1 MAQCCCLAPQPWTP
15 VAGPPLLAE
24 RQDIFQ
30 LDKPT
35 APWELTQI
43 LTWWRSGCYSTAL
56 HNMKSWSAT
65 FFFFFFMVP
74 WILFSFLKPVFS
86 SLLHFFLHYIVA
98 SSPFSPWSISPKF
111 SHCCYLSIPASYQ
124 SAPPSLQTAPRSFPF
139 KSTCWL
145 SFLGADAT
153 ISLMTAWST
162 EGSLL
167 AFLWGLRR
175 VSAPC
180 WTTLMTKTSTTW
192 ADVYQ

>member
-30 LDKPT
+30 LDKPHCPLRT
-35 APWELTQI
+35 DTDPHLVKIRMLQHCITQHEK
-43 LTWWRSGCYSTAL
+43 LVCYFL
-56 HNMKSWSAT
+56 
-65 FFFFFFMVP
+65 FFFMVP

-180 WTTLMTKTSTTW
+180 WMTLMTKTSTTW

>member
-1 MAQCCCLAPQPWTP
+1 MLLPAPPSP
-15 VAGPPLLAE
+15 E

-30 LDKPT
+30 LDKPS

-43 LTWWRSGCYSTAL
+43 LTWWRSGCCSTAL
-56 HNMKSWSAT
+56 HHMKSWSAT
-65 FFFFFFMVP
+65 FFFFMVP

-124 SAPPSLQTAPRSFPF
+124 SAPPSLQTDPQSFPF

-153 ISLMTAWST
+153 ISLMTDR
-162 EGSLL
+162 SLL

-175 VSAPC
+175 VSSPC
-180 WTTLMTKTSTTW
+180 WTTPMTKTSTTW
-192 ADVYQ
+192 ADVY